1 MKVLVLGGGTSPERD
16 VSLKSSAAVRAALEA
31 LNHDVVYVDPAE
43 GDAAVLA
50 AAQDADVVLPI
61 LHGPGGE
68 DGEIQALLERT
79 GKPYL
84 GADVEA
90 SQRCMNK
97 VVVKELLLENGLPTP
112 EFSVVTRDLLD
123 RSPLSERPFV
133 LKPLDDGSSMDLVIV
148 RELPYNKQRI
158 EEVFGRHHEMLMEEL
173 VEGVEITVP
182 ILGNETLP
190 IIEVVPPAGGEFDYE
205 NKYNGETTELCPPQ
219 HVSEEAQEQ
228 ARRVALKVHHL
239 TGVRHLSRTDMIVRP
254 NNIPVVLEINTLPG
268 MTNTSL
274 YPKAAAA
281 AGLSFEQLVDRL
293 LKLALGQ
300 V

>member
-1 MKVLVLGGGTSPERD
+1 MTNLGKE
-16 VSLKSSAAVRAALEA
+16 
-31 LNHDVVYVDPAE
+31 VVYVDPAE
-43 GDAAVLA
+43 GYDAVMKA
-50 AAQDADVVLPI
+50 AGDVDVIMPI

-97 VVVKELLLENGLPTP
+97 VVIKEMLLENGLPTP
-112 EFSVVTRDLLD
+112 EFMVVTRETLD
-123 RSPLSERPFV
+123 ASPLVDKPFI
-133 LKPLDDGSSMDLVIV
+133 LKPLDDGSSVDLVAV
-148 RELPYNKQRI
+148 RDVPYDKAQI
-158 EEVFGRHHEMLMEEL
+158 DTVFKRHHEMLMEEL
-173 VEGVEITVP
+173 VSGVEITVP

-190 IIEVVPPAGGEFDYE
+190 IVEITPPPGQIFDYK
-205 NKYNGETTELCPPQ
+205 NKYNGASTELCPPQ
-219 HVSEEAQEQ
+219 HVSEEVQEE
-228 ARRVALKVHHL
+228 ARKAALKIHRL
-239 TGVRHLSRTDMIVRP
+239 AGGRHLSRTDMIVRP
-254 NNIPVVLEINTLPG
+254 DNNLVILEINTLPG
-268 MTNTSL
+268 MTSTSL

-281 AGLSFEQLVDRL
+281 AGLSFEELVERL